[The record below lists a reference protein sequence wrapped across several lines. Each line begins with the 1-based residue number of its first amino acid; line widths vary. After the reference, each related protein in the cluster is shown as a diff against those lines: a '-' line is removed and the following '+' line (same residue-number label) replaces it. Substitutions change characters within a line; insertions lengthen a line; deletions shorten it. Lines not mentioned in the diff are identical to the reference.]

1 MKIGY
6 QKGKGYY
13 VGWCCP
19 MTGTVVYT
27 WFPTL
32 EAAQE
37 FFHTR

>member
-13 VGWCCP
+13 VGWHDSL
-19 MTGTVVYT
+19 TDKVVYT